1 MSSFNDLNTIG
12 NIEYMKLNR
21 NVEKIVLLYIFIEI
35 YVLYYNKLDI
45 IYTTEVPSC
54 SWKLF
59 INIL

>member
-12 NIEYMKLNR
+12 NTEYMKLNR

-45 IYTTEVPSC
+45 QYTLRKYPLVLESC
-54 SWKLF
+54 S
-59 INIL
+59 